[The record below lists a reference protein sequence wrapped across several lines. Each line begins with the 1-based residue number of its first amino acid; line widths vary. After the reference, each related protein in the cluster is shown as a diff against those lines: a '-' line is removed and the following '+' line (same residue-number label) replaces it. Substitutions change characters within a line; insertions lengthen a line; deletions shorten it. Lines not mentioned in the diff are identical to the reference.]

1 MPTRPGLLECIERYF
16 AAAPLPDARI
26 ETAGALDVPI
36 GEPSWPY
43 PARPRSGAGPV
54 TADDV
59 RAAMAL
65 QEGAGLP
72 AAVEWVPELFPQT
85 AAAARSAGLTVEE
98 LPLLV
103 AVDPV
108 ELLLPAGV
116 DLYVVGA
123 DGAGVHRPVP
133 AATPPG
139 RVTRTNAVRVPD
151 GTMDAVT
158 SETRSSVSPYAVFD
172 RASWRALAAG
182 SRLPLDEA
190 ELRDLATLGDRI
202 DLDEVATV
210 YLPLAELLDLH
221 VTASRRLW
229 AAQAEFLGNST
240 AKVPFVIAVAGS
252 VAVGKSTTARLLQTL
267 LSAAPGSPRVD
278 LVTTDGF
285 LMPNAVLESRGLLGR
300 KGFPESYDRRALLR
314 FLADV
319 KSGREEVFAPVYD
332 HQSYDIVPGR
342 FQTVDRPDILVV
354 EGLNVLQAGRRSD
367 GSAPEVF
374 LSDFFDFSVYVDAA
388 ETDIQQWYVDRFLAL
403 RRTAF
408 QDTTAFFHRF
418 ASLTDEQARETALG
432 IWAAVNGPN
441 LRDNIAPTRSRARL
455 VLQKANDH
463 SVRRVLLRKL

>member
-1 MPTRPGLLECIERYF
+1 MG
-16 AAAPLPDARI
+16 
-26 ETAGALDVPI
+26 
-36 GEPSWPY
+36 
-43 PARPRSGAGPV
+43 
-54 TADDV
+54 
-59 RAAMAL
+59 
-65 QEGAGLP
+65 
-72 AAVEWVPELFPQT
+72 
-85 AAAARSAGLTVEE
+85 
-98 LPLLV
+98 
-103 AVDPV
+103 
-108 ELLLPAGV
+108 
-116 DLYVVGA
+116 
-123 DGAGVHRPVP
+123 
-133 AATPPG
+133 
-139 RVTRTNAVRVPD
+139 
-151 GTMDAVT
+151 AVT

-172 RASWRALAAG
+172 RDSWRALAAG

-190 ELRDLATLGDRI
+190 ELRGLATLGDRI

-221 VTASRRLW
+221 VAASRRLW
-229 AAQAEFLGNST
+229 AAQADFLGNAT

-285 LMPNAVLESRGLLGR
+285 LLPNATLEARGLLGR
-300 KGFPESYDRRALLR
+300 KGFPESYDRRTLLR

-319 KSGREEVFAPVYD
+319 KSGRDEVVAPVYD

-342 FQTVDRPDILVV
+342 VQTVDRPDILVL

-388 ETDIQQWYVDRFLAL
+388 ETDIQEWYVDRFLAL

-408 QDTTAFFHRF
+408 QDATAFFHRF

-455 VLQKANDH
+455 VLQKGRDH
-463 SVRRVLLRKL
+463 AVRRVLLRKL